1 MHRALALVV
10 LAVLAPG
17 CAYLDSNF
25 RTVQPDA
32 FYRSGQMS
40 APRLA
45 EAIEDHHI
53 ATVINLRGASDES
66 WYVEKLAVCDAR
78 GVAHYDLDWTKR
90 RIPEPESLAAYVT
103 LLQAADR
110 PLLVHCQ
117 GGTHRTGVASAVY
130 ILLEGGDVL
139 QAREEF
145 GIFFDDAPIG
155 ELLDLYEGSPLPFA
169 DWVLTDY
176 PALWQAEQ
184 AD

>member
-1 MHRALALVV
+1 MQRVLALVI
-10 LAVLAPG
+10 LATVAPG

-40 APRLA
+40 AARLA
-45 EAIEDHHI
+45 KAIEDHGI
-53 ATVINLRGASDES
+53 ATVINLRGASDEP
-66 WYVEKLAVCDAR
+66 WYVEELGVCDAA

-90 RIPEPESLAAYVT
+90 RLPEPESLAAYVT
-103 LLQAADR
+103 LLQTADR

-130 ILLEGGDVL
+130 ILLQGGDVPR
-139 QAREEF
+139 AREEF
-145 GIFFDDAPIG
+145 GFFFDDAPIG

-169 DWVLTDY
+169 DWVRIDY
-176 PALWQAEQ
+176 PALWEAEQ